1 MNEFVCCV
9 LMAETQ
15 FCAPRIIVSKLG
27 LYRKQNMWLQNGSV
41 HALIIFGLEIVFL
54 FRYSFFFVSLHL
66 CVNSGR
72 LPFSLQRRVILLVN
86 DYSVGTE
93 GFDLDR
99 DIFWSGKSHMIGR
112 FLTISDWLM
121 GTQG

>member
-1 MNEFVCCV
+1 MPTC
-9 LMAETQ
+9 
-15 FCAPRIIVSKLG
+15 IVELG
-27 LYRKQNMWLQNGSV
+27 FFLGDTARTLIAATGAKYVVAKWVGPN
-41 HALIIFGLEIVFL
+41 ALIIFGLEIVFL

-93 GFDLDR
+93 GFGLDR